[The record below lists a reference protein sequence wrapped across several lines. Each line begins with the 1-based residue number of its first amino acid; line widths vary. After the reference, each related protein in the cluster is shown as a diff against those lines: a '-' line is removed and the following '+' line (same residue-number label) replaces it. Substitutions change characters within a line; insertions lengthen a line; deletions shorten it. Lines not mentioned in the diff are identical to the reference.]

1 MQYGDVWGK
10 MMQNVGLKC
19 DILVVGGGI
28 SGCMAAIS
36 AARCGMDVLLVERY
50 GFLGGT
56 LTVNGTGP
64 MMTFHA
70 GDRQVV
76 KGITGE
82 VIDRLCRKGKSVG
95 HIFDT
100 TCYTYTVTPFDAEG
114 MKAELEEMLLKA
126 GGRILYH
133 SFVCGV
139 ERSDTQIT
147 EVMVTGKDGFKH
159 IQAKVYIDASGDADI
174 SRFAGLNTHL
184 GRKEDGKCQPLT
196 LNMKLYNVD
205 IPKVRAYIKVHPE
218 DFNRMDT
225 GLVDNAPRLSVGGFD
240 QTFAQAVRI
249 GEITFDRE
257 FLLFFETNNKGEVI
271 VNTTRVSGINPLK
284 AEELT
289 IAEIQ
294 GRKQCQEVFC
304 FLRQRIPGFEQ
315 AKIAYTGPFIGVRGS
330 VQIEGQYTIN
340 EMDIVTCK
348 EFEDTIAHGAYPID
362 IHPPEGA
369 DAAMFDVVK
378 LKPGDYY
385 SIPYRALIGEMDN
398 LITVGRCISAT
409 FEAQAAIRVS
419 PIAGA
424 IGHAGGVAAAVAV
437 QEGSGVHSVEIG
449 AVKNILVEQGAFL

>member
-1 MQYGDVWGK
+1 
-10 MMQNVGLKC
+10 MMQNVDMTC

-56 LTVNGTGP
+56 LVANGTGP

-70 GDRQVV
+70 GDKQVV

-82 VIDRLCRKGKSVG
+82 LVDRLYGKGKSVG

-114 MKAELEEMLLKA
+114 MKMELEQMLLEA

-133 SFVCGV
+133 SFVCDV
-139 ERSDTQIT
+139 EKSDKQIT
-147 EVMVTGKDGFKH
+147 EVTVVGKDGFKR

-174 SRFAGLNTHL
+174 SRFAGLKTHL

-205 IPKVRAYIKVHPE
+205 IFKLRAYIRTHPE
-218 DFNRMDT
+218 DFHRMDN
-225 GLVDNAPRLSVGGFD
+225 GLIDKANRVSVGGFD
-240 QTFAQAVRI
+240 RTFANARKI
-249 GEITFDRE
+249 GEITFERE
-257 FLLFFETNNKGEVI
+257 FLLFFETNHEGEVI
-271 VNTTRVSGINPLK
+271 VNTTRISGINPLK
-284 AEELT
+284 PEELT
-289 IAEIQ
+289 KAEMI
-294 GRKQCQEVFC
+294 GRSQCREVLA
-304 FLRQRIPGFEQ
+304 FLKKRVAGFEQ
-315 AKIAYTGPFIGVRGS
+315 AVLAYTGPFVGVRGS
-330 VQIEGQYTIN
+330 VQIEGLYTLN
-340 EMDIVTCK
+340 EMDVVTCK
-348 EFEDTIAHGAYPID
+348 QFEDTIAHGAYPID

-369 DAAMFDVVK
+369 DNAMFDVVK

-385 SIPYRALIGEMDN
+385 SIPYRTLIGEMHN
-398 LITVGRCISAT
+398 LVTVGRCISAT

-424 IGHAGGVAAAVAV
+424 IGHAGGAAAAVAV
-437 QEGSGVHSVEIG
+437 QQESSVQDISIE
-449 AVKNILVEQGAFL
+449 ALRKILLEQDAFLE

>member
-1 MQYGDVWGK
+1 M
-10 MMQNVGLKC
+10 KC

-36 AARCGMDVLLVERY
+36 AARCGLDVLLVERY

-56 LTVNGTGP
+56 LTANGTGP

-82 VIDRLCRKGKSVG
+82 VIDRLCKKGKSVG
-95 HIFDT
+95 HIFDS

-114 MKAELEEMLLKA
+114 MKVELEQMLLEA
-126 GGRILYH
+126 GGRVLYH
-133 SFVCGV
+133 SFVCSVKQEG
-139 ERSDTQIT
+139 TQIT
-147 EVMVTGKDGFKH
+147 GVTVAGKDGFKT

-174 SRFAGLNTHL
+174 SRFAGLKTHL
-184 GRKEDGKCQPLT
+184 GRKEDGKCQPVT

-205 IPKVRAYIKVHPE
+205 IPKVRAYIKTHPE

-225 GLVDNAPRLSVGGFD
+225 QLVDNAPRLSVGGFD
-240 QTFAQAVRI
+240 KTFAQARQL

-257 FLLFFETNNKGEVI
+257 FLLFFETNNEGEVI
-271 VNTTRVSGINPLK
+271 VNTTRISNINPLK
-284 AEELT
+284 PEELT
-289 IAEIQ
+289 QAEIA
-294 GRKQCQEVFC
+294 GRKQCQEVYI
-304 FLRQRIPGFEQ
+304 FLRKRLAGFEH
-315 AKIAYTGPFIGVRGS
+315 AKLAYTGPSIGVRGS

-369 DAAMFDVVK
+369 DDTMFDVVK

-385 SIPYRALIGEMDN
+385 HIPYRALIGEMDN

-424 IGHAGGVAAAVAV
+424 IGHAGGAAAAVAV
-437 QEGSGVHSVEIG
+437 QGGNSVHKIDIY
-449 AVKNILVEQGAFL
+449 AVKELLLQQGAFL

>member
-1 MQYGDVWGK
+1 M
-10 MMQNVGLKC
+10 KC
-19 DILVVGGGI
+19 EILVVGGGI

-36 AARCGMDVLLVERY
+36 AARSGRDVLLVERY

-56 LTVNGTGP
+56 LTANGTGP

-70 GDRQVV
+70 GDKQVV

-82 VIDRLCRKGKSVG
+82 LIDRLCQKGKSVG

-100 TCYTYTVTPFDAEG
+100 TCYTYTVTPFDAEA
-114 MKAELEEMLLKA
+114 MKVELEQMLLEA
-126 GGRILYH
+126 GGKVLYH
-133 SFVCGV
+133 SYVCDV
-139 ERSDTQIT
+139 KKEDTHIT
-147 EVMVTGKDGFKH
+147 EVTVVGKDGFKS
-159 IQAKVYIDASGDADI
+159 IQAKVYVDASGDADI
-174 SRFAGLNTHL
+174 SRFAGLKTHL
-184 GRKEDGKCQPLT
+184 GRKEDGKCQPVT

-205 IPKVRAYIKVHPE
+205 IPKVRQYIKTHPE

-225 GLVDNAPRLSVGGFD
+225 RLIDNASRLSVGGFD
-240 QTFAQAVRI
+240 KTFAKAREI

-257 FLLFFETNNKGEVI
+257 FLLFFETNNEGEVI
-271 VNTTRVSGINPLK
+271 VNTTRVSGINKLK
-284 AEELT
+284 PEELT
-289 IAEIQ
+289 LAEIT
-294 GRKQCQEVFC
+294 GRKQGEEVYR
-304 FLRQRIPGFEQ
+304 FLRKRVPGFEH
-315 AKIAYTGPFIGVRGS
+315 ARIAYTGPSIGVRGS

-369 DAAMFDVVK
+369 DDAMFDVVK
-378 LKPGDYY
+378 LKAGDYY
-385 SIPYRALIGEMDN
+385 HIPYKALIGEMDN

-437 QEGSGVHSVEIG
+437 QGGNTVHTIDIN
-449 AVKNILVEQGAFL
+449 AVREILVRQDAFL

>member
-1 MQYGDVWGK
+1 M
-10 MMQNVGLKC
+10 KC
-19 DILVVGGGI
+19 DVLVVGGGI

-36 AARCGMDVLLVERY
+36 AARCGLDVLLVERY

-56 LTVNGTGP
+56 LTANGTGP

-82 VIDRLCRKGKSVG
+82 LIDRLFQKGKSVG

-100 TCYTYTVTPFDAEG
+100 TCYTYTVTPFDTEA
-114 MKAELEEMLLKA
+114 MKAELEEMLLEA
-126 GGRILYH
+126 GGKVLYH

-139 ERSDTQIT
+139 KKEDTDIT
-147 EVMVTGKDGFKH
+147 EVTVVGKDGFKT

-174 SRFAGLNTHL
+174 SRFAGLKTHL

-205 IPKVRAYIKVHPE
+205 IPKVRAYIKAHPE
-218 DFNRMDT
+218 DFNRMDCEK
-225 GLVDNAPRLSVGGFD
+225 VDNAPRLSVGGFD
-240 QTFAQAVRI
+240 QTFAKARQM
-249 GEITFDRE
+249 GDITFERE
-257 FLLFFETNNKGEVI
+257 FLLFFETNNEGEVI

-284 AEELT
+284 PEELT
-289 IAEIQ
+289 LAEIT
-294 GRKQCQEVFC
+294 GRQQSEEVYR
-304 FLRQRIPGFEQ
+304 FLRKSVPGFEH
-315 AKIAYTGPFIGVRGS
+315 AKIAYTGPSIGVRGS

-348 EFEDTIAHGAYPID
+348 EFVDTIAHGAYPID

-369 DAAMFDVVK
+369 DNAMFDVVK
-378 LKPGDYY
+378 LKAGDYY
-385 SIPYRALIGEMDN
+385 NIPYKALIGEMDN

-424 IGHAGGVAAAVAV
+424 IGHAGGVAAAVIIQSNTDVHEVDIYAV
-437 QEGSGVHSVEIG
+437 RELLKQ
-449 AVKNILVEQGAFL
+449 QGAFL

>member
-1 MQYGDVWGK
+1 M
-10 MMQNVGLKC
+10 KC

-36 AARCGMDVLLVERY
+36 AARCGLDVLLVERY

-56 LTVNGTGP
+56 LTANGTGP

-70 GDRQVV
+70 GGRQVV

-82 VIDRLCRKGKSVG
+82 LIDRLCKKGKSVG

-114 MKAELEEMLLKA
+114 MKVELEQMLLEA
-126 GGRILYH
+126 GGRVLYH

-139 ERSDTQIT
+139 RKEDTEIS
-147 EVMVTGKDGFKH
+147 EVTVVGKDGFKT

-174 SRFAGLNTHL
+174 SRFAGLKTRL
-184 GRKEDGKCQPLT
+184 GRKEDGKCQPVT

-205 IPKVRAYIKVHPE
+205 IPKVRAYIKAHPE

-225 GLVDNAPRLSVGGFD
+225 QTVDNAPRLSVGGFD
-240 QTFAQAVRI
+240 KTFAQAREI

-257 FLLFFETNNKGEVI
+257 FLLFFETMNEGEVI

-284 AEELT
+284 PEELT
-289 IAEIQ
+289 LAEIT
-294 GRKQCQEVFC
+294 GRKQSEEVYS
-304 FLRQRIPGFEQ
+304 FLRKRVPGFEN
-315 AKIAYTGPFIGVRGS
+315 ARIAYTGPSIGVRGS
-330 VQIEGQYTIN
+330 VQIEGLYTIN

-369 DAAMFDVVK
+369 DDAMFDVVK

-385 SIPYRALIGEMDN
+385 HIPYRALIGDIDN

-424 IGHAGGVAAAVAV
+424 IGHAGGAAAAVAI
-437 QEGSGVHSVEIG
+437 QEGSSLQEVDIE
-449 AVKNILVEQGAFL
+449 AVKSVLVEQGAFL

>member
-1 MQYGDVWGK
+1 M
-10 MMQNVGLKC
+10 KC
-19 DILVVGGGI
+19 DVLVVGGGI

-36 AARCGMDVLLVERY
+36 AARCGLDVLLVERY

-56 LTVNGTGP
+56 LTANGTGP

-82 VIDRLCRKGKSVG
+82 LIDRLFQKGKSVG

-100 TCYTYTVTPFDAEG
+100 TCYTYTVTPFDTEA
-114 MKAELEEMLLKA
+114 MKAELEEMLLEA
-126 GGRILYH
+126 GGKVLYH

-139 ERSDTQIT
+139 KKEDTDIT
-147 EVMVTGKDGFKH
+147 EVTVVGKDGFKT

-174 SRFAGLNTHL
+174 SRFAGLKTHL

-205 IPKVRAYIKVHPE
+205 IPKVRAYIKAHPE
-218 DFNRMDT
+218 DFNRMDCKK
-225 GLVDNAPRLSVGGFD
+225 VDNAPRLSVGGFD
-240 QTFAQAVRI
+240 QTFAKARQM
-249 GEITFDRE
+249 GDITFERE
-257 FLLFFETNNKGEVI
+257 FLLFFETNNEGEVI

-284 AEELT
+284 PEELT
-289 IAEIQ
+289 LAEIT
-294 GRKQCQEVFC
+294 GRQQSEEVYR
-304 FLRQRIPGFEQ
+304 FLRKSVPGFEH
-315 AKIAYTGPFIGVRGS
+315 AKIAYTGPSIGVRGS

-348 EFEDTIAHGAYPID
+348 EFEDTVAHGAYPID

-369 DAAMFDVVK
+369 DDAMFDVVK

-385 SIPYRALIGEMDN
+385 NIPYKALIGEMDN

-424 IGHAGGVAAAVAV
+424 IGHAGGVAAAVIIQSNTDVHEVDIYAV
-437 QEGSGVHSVEIG
+437 RELLKQ
-449 AVKNILVEQGAFL
+449 QGAFL